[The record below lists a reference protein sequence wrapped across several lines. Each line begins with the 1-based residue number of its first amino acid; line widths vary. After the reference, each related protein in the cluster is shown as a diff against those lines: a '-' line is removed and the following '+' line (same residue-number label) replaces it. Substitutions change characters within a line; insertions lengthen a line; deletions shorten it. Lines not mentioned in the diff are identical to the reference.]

1 MGCRLAHIRGD
12 PLNGWNRHDPRHLV
26 TGRRELRNAC
36 RAQVEADLAP
46 VGHHVRPRPAG
57 DRSGVHRHGRPS
69 AAQRRQ
75 LHNGPRRRQDRAAP
89 LLRLDTGVRRATAIG
104 DLKVRDPLASAHD
117 VAIGSRTLEHERHIV
132 ALGELSNERRAE
144 PGTDLLV
151 GVGHEGHIGSV
162 PGLVES
168 SGGVQAGE
176 KAALHVAHSGSVR
189 AVAVAPERPG
199 GCGPGV
205 ENGVHVP
212 NQQEPRSISGQRSDD
227 EIAELRLTVGRP
239 VWRPLDSR
247 SKLSHPAGDV
257 VGDAVHALGRV
268 GAAVDVHER
277 LELSEVA
284 LEAGIHNAAQRGR
297 IERAGERVG
306 HRRVSILPAMPPQ
319 AQVEERG
326 VELVELRI
334 LDGPNRFFTRPAV
347 KLEFRAAAP
356 GPAAETAS
364 AAGDAVRRLHEAL
377 GMPAPRM
384 SLRRSADDRSATVAY
399 PWRRRTISQ
408 AIGAAAARIAL
419 GRGREQRE
427 LVALRAVALGPLAAV
442 PIPRIPLVAITGTNG
457 KSTTTRLIAHIATG
471 AGMTVG
477 MTNSD
482 GIYLRGT
489 IIEEGD
495 WTGFG
500 GAGRVLAEPGVEL
513 AVLET
518 ARGGILLRG
527 IGYERNDVSV
537 VTNVS
542 ADHLGLQG
550 IDTLDELADTKAAVV
565 RITRRDGWAV
575 LNADDPRVWQ
585 MRRETR
591 AHWYPFTLDSRS
603 PAAAAALAAG
613 GRAAL
618 LEDGWL
624 VLRRPGA
631 RKRRLAPAAELP
643 VTFAGLSRYNV
654 ANALAASAAC
664 DALGIPAAVIARG
677 LRSFSQDATTN
688 PGRLNLF
695 ERGKV
700 HVLVDFAHNEAG
712 LAGLIEV
719 ARDLA
724 AAGRGMVRLALGTAG
739 DRTDEILHRMGELSG
754 AGAGEVVI
762 CEKRHYLR
770 GRLLDE
776 MNAILRA
783 GIAAGGYARDVPS
796 YPNELSALQAL
807 VERSRRGDI
816 VVVMS
821 HVERS
826 EIFHWLAGAGF
837 QSVSPARLR
846 ELAGG

>member
-1 MGCRLAHIRGD
+1 
-12 PLNGWNRHDPRHLV
+12 
-26 TGRRELRNAC
+26 
-36 RAQVEADLAP
+36 
-46 VGHHVRPRPAG
+46 
-57 DRSGVHRHGRPS
+57 
-69 AAQRRQ
+69 
-75 LHNGPRRRQDRAAP
+75 
-89 LLRLDTGVRRATAIG
+89 
-104 DLKVRDPLASAHD
+104 
-117 VAIGSRTLEHERHIV
+117 
-132 ALGELSNERRAE
+132 
-144 PGTDLLV
+144 
-151 GVGHEGHIGSV
+151 
-162 PGLVES
+162 
-168 SGGVQAGE
+168 
-176 KAALHVAHSGSVR
+176 
-189 AVAVAPERPG
+189 
-199 GCGPGV
+199 
-205 ENGVHVP
+205 
-212 NQQEPRSISGQRSDD
+212 
-227 EIAELRLTVGRP
+227 
-239 VWRPLDSR
+239 
-247 SKLSHPAGDV
+247 
-257 VGDAVHALGRV
+257 
-268 GAAVDVHER
+268 
-277 LELSEVA
+277 
-284 LEAGIHNAAQRGR
+284 
-297 IERAGERVG
+297 
-306 HRRVSILPAMPPQ
+306 MPPQ
-319 AQVEERG
+319 AQVEEPG

-347 KLEFRAAAP
+347 KLEFRAAAT
-356 GPAAETAS
+356 GSAADAAN

-377 GMPAPRM
+377 GMPAPRV

-408 AIGAAAARIAL
+408 AIGAAAARIVL

-427 LVALRAVALGPLAAV
+427 LVSLRAVALGPLASV
-442 PIPRIPLVAITGTNG
+442 PAPRIPLVAITGTNG

-471 AGMTVG
+471 AGLTVG

-482 GIYLRGT
+482 GIFLRGEL
-489 IIEEGD
+489 IEAGD

-575 LNADDPRVWQ
+575 LNADDPRVWR

-591 AHWYPFTLDSRS
+591 AQLYPFSLDARS
-603 PAAAAALAAG
+603 PAASDALAAG

-624 VLRRPGA
+624 VLRRPGM
-631 RKRRLAPAAELP
+631 RRRRLAPAAELP

-664 DALGIPAAVIARG
+664 DALGIRAAVIARG

-695 ERGKV
+695 ERRRV
-700 HVLVDFAHNEAG
+700 EVLVDFAHNEAG

-724 AAGRGMVRLALGTAG
+724 AAGGGTVRLALGTAG
-739 DRTDEILHRMGELSG
+739 DRTDEILHRMGELAG

-762 CEKRHYLR
+762 CEKPHYLR
-770 GRLLDE
+770 GRELEE
-776 MNAILRA
+776 MNAIFRA

-807 VERSRRGDI
+807 LSRSASGD
-816 VVVMS
+816 VVAVMT

-826 EIFHWLAGAGF
+826 EIFEWLAQADF
-837 QSVSPARLR
+837 QAVSLDRLR
-846 ELAGG
+846 GLAGG